1 MIALFRHLEAV
12 IHECGLEE
20 EHFPY
25 HLPFLSD
32 SNNLAQV
39 TVVALTDI
47 ADINSF
53 IGDNVHLPDLP
64 IQADSNTPKSKPE
77 ISSHIP
83 GLYKD
88 AWTMPPLY

>member
-1 MIALFRHLEAV
+1 MITLFRHLEAV

-64 IQADSNTPKSKPE
+64 IQADSNTPNQRYQKTNPKE
-77 ISSHIP
+77 
-83 GLYKD
+83 GLFITK
-88 AWTMPPLY
+88 